1 MIFNRSNLL
10 VVLCIGWL
18 ILTAGGVDASSQA
31 GAFGTTVVLD
41 PGHGGRDRGTYWGGV
56 AEKMLTL
63 NIARKVEVQLR
74 ARGIRTAMTRRSD
87 VYRSLG
93 ARAAIANGFN
103 RSILVSIHC
112 NADPMHRASGIETFY
127 YGSGGWNLARSIHRR
142 LDRKTTAND
151 RGVKFGSYA
160 VLRHTGCPAALVECG
175 FLTAPRERRLL
186 TTPLYQDVIARAIAD
201 GIVAS
206 IR

>member
-1 MIFNRSNLL
+1 MISNHPKIL
-10 VVLCIGWL
+10 VALFIAWLVL
-18 ILTAGGVDASSQA
+18 TPGGIDASSGPQ
-31 GAFGTTVVLD
+31 AFGTTVVID

-56 AEKMLTL
+56 AEKTLTL
-63 NIARKVEVQLR
+63 NIARKVEAQLR

-87 VYRSLG
+87 VYRSLA
-93 ARAAIANGFN
+93 ARAAIANSFN

-142 LDRKTTAND
+142 LDRKTAAND
-151 RGVKFGSYA
+151 RGVKFASYA

-201 GIVAS
+201 GIAAS
-206 IR
+206 IQ